1 MRVVVTGAA
10 GMLGRAVVRRGNT
23 RGDQVVAMDRLVLD
37 ITDGSG
43 IQQAFDREKPD
54 VVINCAALTD
64 VDNCQLDP
72 DRAHITN
79 ALGPEL
85 LAKACQ
91 PHDATLITISTDYVF
106 DGSKQ
111 GFYTQRDQPNPRNIY
126 GTAKLEGEHRAKDA
140 WAKTIVVRSGYIFGV
155 GGKNFL
161 STCVSRLTR
170 GEHLRVINDM
180 WGTPTYAEDLAARL
194 YELAELD
201 LPGIYH
207 VTNSGEGASFA
218 DFAHTA
224 AIEAGLNSSLLTT
237 TSLESLGLPAPRP
250 RNSRL
255 KCILSDAIGLTPLR
269 SWRAAVADFAGAAVQ
284 EPTALA

>member
-1 MRVVVTGAA
+1 VKVVVTGAA
-10 GMLGRAVVRRGNT
+10 GMLGRAVVRHGNT
-23 RGDQVVAMDRLVLD
+23 RGDQVVAMDRAALD

-43 IQQAFDREKPD
+43 IQQAFDRERPD
-54 VVINCAALTD
+54 VVINCAAWTD
-64 VDNCQLDP
+64 VDNCELDAN
-72 DRAHITN
+72 RAHLTN

-85 LAKACQ
+85 LAKACR
-91 PHDATLITISTDYVF
+91 PHDATFITISTDYVF

-126 GTAKLEGEHRAKDA
+126 GTAKLEGEHRATIA

-161 STCVSRLTR
+161 STCVSRLSR
-170 GEHLRVINDM
+170 GERLRVINDM

-194 YELAELD
+194 YELAKLD

-218 DFAHTA
+218 DFAQTA
-224 AIEAGLNSSLLTT
+224 AIEAGLDSSLLTT

-255 KCILSDAIGLTPLR
+255 KCILSDAIGLRPLR
-269 SWRAAVADFAGAAVQ
+269 SWRAAVADFAGGSVR
-284 EPTALA
+284 EPMALA